1 MTAMSTTRESEEWD
15 GKAPWNP
22 QWFWPQAILFGFGAA
37 GIVAGLN
44 YHRLGRPRLM
54 WPTIVISSV
63 VFIGVLACLAYVDRG
78 YVVVRAI
85 IINAPAAL
93 ILFLLQRA
101 DYNSF
106 NERMPN
112 GVSGGL
118 DLPVMI
124 GLPWLVVLMALV
136 VAVPPEKTA
145 EKIAQAEEQITQGMD
160 WTRKGDAQRA
170 ISSFDE
176 AIKPAPEMAQ
186 AYHQRG
192 KGYSILDQREQA
204 IQDFN
209 EAMRLDPHILFSGGV
224 IGCSGRVSTCQV
236 RL

>member
-1 MTAMSTTRESEEWD
+1 
-15 GKAPWNP
+15 
-22 QWFWPQAILFGFGAA
+22 
-37 GIVAGLN
+37 
-44 YHRLGRPRLM
+44 M

-78 YVVVRAI
+78 YVVVTAI

-93 ILFLLQRA
+93 ILFLLHRA

-106 NERMPN
+106 NELMPN

-124 GLPWLVVLMALV
+124 GLPWLVVLMAFV
-136 VAVPPEKTA
+136 VAVPPENTA
-145 EKIAQAEEQITQGMD
+145 EKIASAEEQITQGMD

-176 AIKPAPEMAQ
+176 AIKLAPEMAQ

-209 EAMRLDPHILFSGGV
+209 EAMRLDPQILFSGGV

>member
-1 MTAMSTTRESEEWD
+1 
-15 GKAPWNP
+15 
-22 QWFWPQAILFGFGAA
+22 
-37 GIVAGLN
+37 
-44 YHRLGRPRLM
+44 
-54 WPTIVISSV
+54 
-63 VFIGVLACLAYVDRG
+63 
-78 YVVVRAI
+78 
-85 IINAPAAL
+85 
-93 ILFLLQRA
+93 
-101 DYNSF
+101 
-106 NERMPN
+106 
-112 GVSGGL
+112 
-118 DLPVMI
+118 
-124 GLPWLVVLMALV
+124 MAFV
-136 VAVPPEKTA
+136 VAVPPENTA

-176 AIKPAPEMAQ
+176 AIKIAPEMAQ

-209 EAMRLDPHILFSGGV
+209 EAMRLDPQILFSRGV